1 GRAQWHAYFAAAEPP
16 NDSKAIHLLPSADGP
31 CRNIAIM
38 SNVAPEYA
46 PQGSALIVAA
56 GPTIRSDAPLAEA
69 QQQLARV
76 FGSQCES
83 WELVKHGIVEHA
95 QPVFVPGSAFRRDA
109 RRTEEV
115 VVAGDHRTTPS
126 IQGAMVSG
134 RIAAE
139 TAISGG

>member
-1 GRAQWHAYFAAAEPP
+1 
-16 NDSKAIHLLPSADGP
+16 
-31 CRNIAIM
+31 M

-46 PQGSALIVAA
+46 PQGSVLVVAA
-56 GPTIRSDAPLAEA
+56 GPTTQRDAPLAEA
-69 QQQLARV
+69 QQQLTRI

-83 WELVKHGIVEHA
+83 WKLIKHGIVEHA
-95 QPVFVPGSAFRRDA
+95 QPVFVPGAAFRR
-109 RRTEEV
+109 RTPLTEEV
-115 VVAGDHRTTPS
+115 VIAGDHRTTPS